1 MNRKS
6 ILSIGIVLAV
16 TMISMFLF
24 DSIASNVGAQEQPID
39 TTQVK
44 NYLTQA
50 LQALDS
56 GNNTMVLEQLDL
68 AEVAITGTTGEA
80 DDDEGEVEEGPGED
94 EDEPG
99 DVDTNDQED
108 SP

>member
-1 MNRKS
+1 MNAGS
-6 ILSIGIVLAV
+6 TLTIGVIMAI
-16 TMISMFLF
+16 TMTSMSLF
-24 DSIASNVGAQEQPID
+24 ESIAPIVEAQEQPFD

-50 LQALDS
+50 MQALDS
-56 GNNTMVLEQLDL
+56 GNNTMVLDQLDL
-68 AEVAITGTTGEA
+68 AEAAMTGETGE
-80 DDDEGEVEEGPGED
+80 DDEGEVEEGPGED

-99 DVDTNDQED
+99 DVDTNDEED

>member
-1 MNRKS
+1 MNTKS
-6 ILSIGIVLAV
+6 ILSIGMVLAV
-16 TMISMFLF
+16 TMTTLSLF
-24 DSIASNVGAQEQPID
+24 SSIAPNVGAQEQTID

-50 LQALDS
+50 MQALDS
-56 GNNTMVLEQLDL
+56 GNNTMVSEQLEL
-68 AEVAITGTTGEA
+68 AEAAMTGETGEE
-80 DDDEGEVEEGPGED
+80 EGEMEEGPGED

-99 DVDTNDQED
+99 DVDTNDEED

>member
-1 MNRKS
+1 MNTKS
-6 ILSIGIVLAV
+6 VLSFGVIIAV
-16 TMISMFLF
+16 AMTSMSLLG
-24 DSIASNVGAQEQPID
+24 SIISNVGAQGQTND
-39 TTQVK
+39 TTQIK
-44 NYLTQA
+44 NYLTEA
-50 LQALDS
+50 MQALDS

-68 AEVAITGTTGEA
+68 AEAAMTGTA

-99 DVDTNDQED
+99 DVDTNDEED

>member
-1 MNRKS
+1 MNTKP
-6 ILSIGIVLAV
+6 ILNIGIVLAV
-16 TMISMFLF
+16 TMTTMFLF
-24 DSIASNVGAQEQPID
+24 NATTSNLGAQEQPID

-50 LQALDS
+50 MQALDS
-56 GNNTMVLEQLDL
+56 GNNTMVLEQIEQ
-68 AEVAITGTTGEA
+68 AEAAMTGEA
-80 DDDEGEVEEGPGED
+80 EDDEGEVEEGPGED

>member
-1 MNRKS
+1 MNTRS
-6 ILSIGIVLAV
+6 TLTIGVIIAI
-16 TMISMFLF
+16 TMTSMSLF
-24 DSIASNVGAQEQPID
+24 ESIAPNVQAQEQPFD

-50 LQALDS
+50 MQALGS

-68 AEVAITGTTGEA
+68 AEAAMTRESGE
-80 DDDEGEVEEGPGED
+80 DDGEVEEGPGED

-99 DVDTNDQED
+99 DVDNNDEED

>member
-1 MNRKS
+1 MNARS
-6 ILSIGIVLAV
+6 TLTIGVIMAI
-16 TMISMFLF
+16 TMPSMSLF
-24 DSIASNVGAQEQPID
+24 ESIAPNVEAQQQPFD

-50 LQALDS
+50 MQALDS

-68 AEVAITGTTGEA
+68 AEAAMMGETGE
-80 DDDEGEVEEGPGED
+80 DEGEVEEGPGED

-99 DVDTNDQED
+99 DVDTNDEED